1 MPTSRKTT
9 PTTNLVT
16 TSSKPITRSNSSSA
30 PQEPPSPSN
39 SDLMT
44 AILNIQTFQ
53 STQFEELRG
62 CLTKLTHDVSHLQN
76 ENHSLRT
83 ELSSLKAKFDNL
95 DVGSTTSQTAALAAQ
110 LLREN
115 SESNKC
121 AFSAIL
127 YGITESR
134 STTAALRTIDDNA
147 EVSRVLGSISLPVSN
162 NFKLFR
168 LGGPSSRKPRPLKL
182 IFPTKDEAAS
192 LLRSYRSA
200 LSNGLRLP
208 DNLRL
213 VRDKTT
219 LERQLLRSSHAELE
233 LRQQSGESDL
243 CISYI
248 NGVPSVIKSKPKN

>member
-1 MPTSRKTT
+1 MPTSHKTT
-9 PTTNLVT
+9 PLSNLSTTT
-16 TSSKPITRSNSSSA
+16 TRPNTRSNSSSA
-30 PQEPPSPSN
+30 PLPPSPSN

-62 CLTKLTHDVSHLQN
+62 CLTKLTHDVSHLQK
-76 ENHSLRT
+76 ENNSLRA
-83 ELSSLKAKFDNL
+83 ELSSLKTKFDNL
-95 DVGSTTSQTAALAAQ
+95 DVGSTTPTTTAFAAQ

-134 STTAALRTIDDNA
+134 SASAALRIADDNA
-147 EVSRVLGSISLPVSN
+147 EVSRVLESISLPVSN

-168 LGGPSSRKPRPLKL
+168 LGGPSSRKPRPLKM
-182 IFPTKDEAAS
+182 IFSTKDEAAS

-200 LSNGLRLP
+200 LNTGLKLP
-208 DNLRL
+208 DNLRI

-248 NGVPSVIKSKPKN
+248 NGVPSVVKSKPKN

>member
-1 MPTSRKTT
+1 MK
-9 PTTNLVT
+9 
-16 TSSKPITRSNSSSA
+16 
-30 PQEPPSPSN
+30 
-39 SDLMT
+39 

-53 STQFEELRG
+53 SAQFEELRG
-62 CLTKLTHDVSHLQN
+62 CLTKLTHDVSHLQK
-76 ENHSLRT
+76 ENNSLRA
-83 ELSSLKAKFDNL
+83 ELSSLKTKFDNL
-95 DVGSTTSQTAALAAQ
+95 DVGSTTPQTTAFAAQ

-134 STTAALRTIDDNA
+134 SASAALRIADDNS
-147 EVSRVLGSISLPVSN
+147 EVSRVLESISLPVSN

-168 LGGPSSRKPRPLKL
+168 LGGPSSRKPRPLKM
-182 IFPTKDEAAS
+182 IFSTKDEAAS

-200 LSNGLRLP
+200 LNDGLKLP
-208 DNLRL
+208 DNLRI

-248 NGVPSVIKSKPKN
+248 NGVPSVVKSKPKN